1 MFIVK
6 PFSSKNLQHLFST
19 HPPIEERIK
28 RLEKMAQQVNDE
40 KYKIPKV
47 IY

>member
-1 MFIVK
+1 MFIVS
-6 PFSSKNLQHLFST
+6 PFSSKNVSNLFST
-19 HPPIEERIK
+19 HPPVQERIK
-28 RLEKMAQQVNDE
+28 RLEHMASAAGEE